1 MKKIKEL
8 HNKFYRW
15 FTNADGRD
23 EWQKDMDDTNKNM
36 IKLMKEDYDIVIDR
50 LIKGYEEK
58 IKGYEEKIKLL
69 ENKQG
74 KTE

>member
-1 MKKIKEL
+1 MKKKQNLWNSFI
-8 HNKFYRW
+8 RW
-15 FTNADGRD
+15 FAHRD
-23 EWQKDMDDTNKNM
+23 EWDKWQKDMDDTNKNM